1 MVLIKSLKHGLDF
14 GVLELLRQKFYP
26 EQDDLTHWLS
36 ELEAKNSSDA

>member
-14 GVLELLRQKFYP
+14 CVLELLRQKFYP

-36 ELEAKNSSDA
+36 ELEEKNSSDA